1 MEGYFLHAELDLC
14 GFDLNAR
21 FGTAAQK
28 GLIQVIQ
35 LVKGVCPCGY
45 IVTVD
50 CEFVS
55 QGLWTTIGIKQTFAV
70 FVEQALSNVRILV
83 LIYSDLNFKLTVLW

>member
-1 MEGYFLHAELDLC
+1 MLRDGVIMEGYFLHAELDLC
-14 GFDLNAR
+14 RFDLNAR

-45 IVTVD
+45 IVAVD

-70 FVEQALSNVRILV
+70 LVERALSNFAFPIIIYVLV
-83 LIYSDLNFKLTVLW
+83 

>member
-1 MEGYFLHAELDLC
+1 MLRDGVIMEGCFLHAELDLC

-45 IVTVD
+45 IVTID

-55 QGLWTTIGIKQTFAV
+55 QDLWTTIGVKQTFAV
-70 FVEQALSNVRILV
+70 LIQQSLSNVAFPIIIYVLV
-83 LIYSDLNFKLTVLW
+83 